1 MRPGVAPGT
10 RFSYCTAD
18 SQVLDWVRERATGRA
33 YADDVARLWQDLGCT
48 HDAAVAVDG
57 AGVAMAGGGLAATA
71 RDWAKVALL
80 AVAGG
85 NDRGESLLDPDWVY
99 AAARPAYPFLGV
111 GRLPSSITTHAGFG
125 YHWWPMDDTG
135 RRVTADG
142 SRGQFAC
149 ADRVTGAV
157 VVKTSQWPY
166 DDFLVDRQA
175 RDLSYLGLHALLDA
189 LTTEGVR
196 TVNRNVMIT
205 CALTGAGDTVGRS
218 EHVPVTPEQIAES
231 GIAAARAGATIVHIH
246 VRDPETGKGSR
257 DVALYREVVERIRA
271 SDVDVIINT
280 TAGMGG
286 DLMLDPHDPTTF
298 VDGTD
303 LVSGV
308 DRLPHVEELLPDICT
323 LDCGSLNFGEGSLV
337 YVSTP
342 DMLREGAKKIQEL
355 GVRCEMEIFDTGHLW
370 FAKTLVEEGLID
382 APAMYQLCMGIPYG
396 APADPLTLAA
406 MVNQLPEDAVWASF
420 ALGPMQ
426 MPWVAQSVLLGGHV
440 RVGLEDNL
448 YLSKGVKAT
457 NAQLVERARTIVESM
472 GAHVATPDEGR
483 EILALKPR

>member
-1 MRPGVAPGT
+1 MKHT
-10 RFSYCTAD
+10 
-18 SQVLDWVRERATGRA
+18 
-33 YADDVARLWQDLGCT
+33 
-48 HDAAVAVDG
+48 
-57 AGVAMAGGGLAATA
+57 M
-71 RDWAKVALL
+71 
-80 AVAGG
+80 
-85 NDRGESLLDPDWVY
+85 
-99 AAARPAYPFLGV
+99 
-111 GRLPSSITTHAGFG
+111 
-125 YHWWPMDDTG
+125 
-135 RRVTADG
+135 
-142 SRGQFAC
+142 
-149 ADRVTGAV
+149 
-157 VVKTSQWPY
+157 
-166 DDFLVDRQA
+166 
-175 RDLSYLGLHALLDA
+175 
-189 LTTEGVR
+189 
-196 TVNRNVMIT
+196 NRKVMIT

-231 GIAAARAGATIVHIH
+231 GIAAARAGATIVHVH

-257 DVALYREVVERIRA
+257 EVEFYREAVERIRA
-271 SDVDVIINT
+271 ADVDVIVNT

-286 DLMLDPHDPTTF
+286 DLMLDPQNPTDF
-298 VDGTD
+298 VEGTD

-355 GVRCEMEIFDTGHLW
+355 GVRAEMEIFDTGHLW
-370 FAKTLVEEGLID
+370 FARTLVEEGLID

-406 MVNQLPEDAVWASF
+406 MVAQVPEGAVWASF

-448 YLSKGVKAT
+448 YLGRGNKVS
-457 NAQLVERARTIVESM
+457 NADLVANAVTIITAM
-472 GAHVATPDEGR
+472 GAEVATPEEAR
-483 EILALKPR
+483 EILALRR